1 MDKTMTQMKFT
12 VESGIAAAFKARC
25 VSEGVS
31 MASVISQ
38 FMKTGKPART
48 VNVRT
53 DTRPHR
59 KEAVS
64 AYIGFLED
72 VMDKESQYRDAI
84 PEQFTS
90 RMETAD
96 YTCERLSEAISSLQ
110 EAY

>member
-1 MDKTMTQMKFT
+1 MTQMKFT
-12 VESGIAAAFKARC
+12 VESCTAAVFKARC

-31 MASVISQ
+31 MASVVSQ
-38 FMKTGKPART
+38 FMKTGKPEKA
-48 VNVRT
+48 VKVRT

-59 KEAVS
+59 KAAVS
-64 AYIGFLED
+64 VYIGFLED

-90 RMETAD
+90 RFETAD
-96 YTCERLSEAISSLQ
+96 YTCERLSEAISCLQ